1 LCNEEL
7 KIVAMKL
14 VSNMLQP
21 SLERDKVLEWDELV
35 SAIVRAMYEHV
46 RNLELQCSGCFALA
60 MIASGSDTCK
70 LAVLHGGG
78 VESIAWAMRT
88 PPTGAQHTLD
98 VSDDLLLLGC
108 TLYASLAA
116 SPLTLPDLT
125 KHADVAIF
133 MEATNACGDR
143 LPMGTRLAVTT
154 LISASA
160 GTARAQLSCSFD
172 VAIALLVEAS
182 LHLCKSSPRVL
193 TCLIAAEGG
202 TGIALVTPLMSKYAA
217 SLAVQEAACNIL
229 WDKFSMF
236 PFRGQLGLAGQLCHP
251 SNTPLSKSNS

>member
-7 KIVAMKL
+7 QIVAMKS
-14 VSNMLQP
+14 VSNMLRP
-21 SLERDKVLEWDELV
+21 SLDDKVLECWDELV
-35 SAIVRAMYEHV
+35 SAIIRAMHEHV

-60 MIASGSDTCK
+60 TIASGSDTYK

-88 PPTGAQHTLD
+88 PLTGAQHTLD

-108 TLYASLAA
+108 TLFASLAA
-116 SPLTLPDLT
+116 SLLTLLDLT

-154 LISASA
+154 LLSASA
-160 GTARAQLSCSFD
+160 GTARAQPSCSFD

-182 LHLCKSSPRVL
+182 LLEETVE
-193 TCLIAAEGG
+193 I
-202 TGIALVTPLMSKYAA
+202 
-217 SLAVQEAACNIL
+217 
-229 WDKFSMF
+229 
-236 PFRGQLGLAGQLCHP
+236 
-251 SNTPLSKSNS
+251 